1 MDHANPCQ
9 VDWPNRSCAGRARDA
24 PARGGSSNLEDA
36 ITDLYGGDGIT
47 LAPAVP
53 SHEAHFTPTGLSE
66 LAQLQ
71 DSIRSSLVA
80 FAPAP
85 PVSSF
90 TFDLEQGVFTRST
103 QTFGPLVSERA
114 PTIGRLKVNVGA
126 SYTEAIYSQFEGTDL
141 DNVELQFA
149 HIDCCFGPGLS
160 GFEQDQVGVNIDL
173 EIEQRVA
180 ALRAT
185 LGLTDHWDIGL
196 LVPYVWNR
204 LEADAVGFVID
215 NSGSGSIAST
225 RRPGG
230 ILRSPAPAAVP
241 RESAT
246 SLPAPSITWWTRPRW
261 ERCPRTCPICRCS
274 RDSLP
279 VGPRRRPARFG

>member
-1 MDHANPCQ
+1 M
-9 VDWPNRSCAGRARDA
+9 RIRARSIGLTA
-24 PARGGSSNLEDA
+24 AALAVLVTLPLEAGARDLEDA

-80 FAPAP
+80 FAPSA

-103 QTFGPLVSERA
+103 QTFGPLVAERA

-126 SYTEAIYSQFEGTDL
+126 SYTEAIYSRFEGTDL

-185 LGLTDHWDIGL
+185 LGLTDHWDIGV

-204 LEADAVGFVID
+204 LNVDAVGFVID
-215 NSGSGSIAST
+215 NSGSGAHRFDPT
-225 RRPGG
+225 AGG
-230 ILRSPAPAAVP
+230 D
-241 RESAT
+241 SAF
-246 SLPAPSITWWTRPRW
+246 SSSGGRAEGIGDVVAAPSITWWTRPRW
-261 ERCPRTCPICRCS
+261 ERCPRTCPICRC
-274 RDSLP
+274 
-279 VGPRRRPARFG
+279 